1 LLGVVSTL
9 AGVLVLVVVGCAEP
23 GSAGSEI
30 GDDDGAVRGELAA
43 YVADFAD
50 GHSQTTYF
58 LRAPSGAE
66 RPLVFDGHVD
76 EAGELIPGTQLKVW
90 GIDSPA
96 GLRVT
101 SFRRVSLTPDEVKRA
116 PLINGTA
123 YAPRSFAFVLVD
135 ISGQGFKPAIT
146 EADVLGRMI
155 NNADSI
161 RNYYISDSYGR
172 QDITTQV
179 IGPIKYTMNGCSTSS
194 MSAGPG
200 QLAADLRSMVP
211 GTFQHYLWYFG
222 TDQQPIGCDWQG
234 LASLGTPDKPSK
246 DTWYNA
252 STNCVVLV
260 QEPGHNFGMQ
270 HSSSLACPGASFL
283 DNPATCTASEYGDL
297 FDPMGNGCRHM
308 NAWQK
313 AYQGWFGGCNGV
325 AITSSGTFTL
335 LPFESRCDGA
345 QFLKIKAPKARTF
358 NRPAD
363 GGGGATV
370 ENLNYYYVELRTPV
384 DFDGTLGNRTAMTPS
399 VLIHVADDL
408 KTRTQRGLHTFLLDM
423 TPTTT
428 GSRAFTDAALP
439 VGQTFNDPG
448 GGLSITAT
456 AVSATQATIT
466 VTMEGGTGAPTCL
479 DGSMFEAPGPGPES
493 CGAAGGANGTG
504 SGGAGAGTGGSM
516 GAGGRSA
523 SGGAIGGGGRSA
535 IGGSTGA
542 GGREA
547 TGTGSGG
554 RGGASAN
561 GSGGTNMTGEGG
573 KSASSGGQ
581 PGTSSGGSGM
591 MASGGAQGSGSG
603 GSTHPSSG
611 SGGQSSATGTGGSS
625 GPMDNLTVE
634 GGCNCATGGA
644 AGGSGAPLGALSA
657 IAFAFFASGRRRR
670 RR

>member
-1 LLGVVSTL
+1 MLGVASAL
-9 AGVLVLVVVGCAEP
+9 AGVLVVVAGCSDQ
-23 GSAGSEI
+23 GSADSEME
-30 GDDDGAVRGELAA
+30 GDDGAVRGELAA
-43 YVADFAD
+43 YVADYAD
-50 GHSQTTYF
+50 GHSRTTYF

-66 RPLVFDGHVD
+66 RPLVFDGPVD
-76 EAGELIPGTQLKVW
+76 EAAELIPGTQLKVW

-101 SFRRVSLTPDEVKRA
+101 SFRKVSLTPDEVKQA
-116 PLINGTA
+116 ALTNGSA

-135 ISGQGFKPAIT
+135 IGGKGFTPAIS

-155 NNADSI
+155 NNTDSI
-161 RNYYISDSYGR
+161 RNYYLSDSYGR

-179 IGPIKYTMNGCSTSS
+179 FGPIKYTLNGCSTSS

-200 QLAADLRSMVP
+200 QLATDLRSMVP

-222 TDQQPIGCDWQG
+222 TDQQATGCDWQG

-270 HSSSLACPGASFL
+270 HSSSLTCPGASFL

-335 LPFESRCDGA
+335 LPFENRCDGA
-345 QFLKIKAPKARTF
+345 QFLKIKAPKARAF
-358 NRPAD
+358 NRPAA
-363 GGGGATV
+363 GGGGATT

-384 DFDGTLGNRTAMTPS
+384 DFDGTLGNRSAMTPS

-408 KTRTQRGLHTFLLDM
+408 KSRTQRGLHTFLLDM

-428 GSRAFTDAALP
+428 GSRAFNDAALP

-466 VTMEGGTGAPTCL
+466 VTIEGGTGAPTCL

-504 SGGAGAGTGGSM
+504 SGGASAASGGATGAGGRPASGGVM
-516 GAGGRSA
+516 GGGGRSA
-523 SGGAIGGGGRSA
+523 SGGA
-535 IGGSTGA
+535 TGA
-542 GGREA
+542 AGRDA
-547 TGTGSGG
+547 MGSGG
-554 RGGASAN
+554 RGGASAS

-573 KSASSGGQ
+573 RAASSGGD
-581 PGTSSGGSGM
+581 SG
-591 MASGGAQGSGSG
+591 
-603 GSTHPSSG
+603 
-611 SGGQSSATGTGGSS
+611 
-625 GPMDNLTVE
+625 
-634 GGCNCATGGA
+634 
-644 AGGSGAPLGALSA
+644 
-657 IAFAFFASGRRRR
+657 
-670 RR
+670 